1 MTMPN
6 GDFSLNPYHYRENVS
21 RVLYQMGRVQL
32 DSDFNEQ
39 TESSLRFLR
48 GLGTDVIGVH
58 GGLDGGFK
66 IVPGNAAGIPFNVRF
81 GVYYVDGIRVFHSPF
96 QWPWEIAGTDAN
108 ATKDNA
114 EKYNTGLLATEDDQH
129 FLGLDLKPTVSQLLY
144 LAVWERHVSA
154 AEADEIREIALLGPD
169 TTTRAVVT
177 WQIRSMPFD
186 SFEQLIQENFNEW
199 DTTLF
204 PPADLDQPKWDVN
217 YVALN
222 YLLRSGALMTTK
234 AKENKELEPCE
245 ISPEARFRGLENR
258 LYRVEI
264 HSTNP
269 KTTFKW
275 SPDNAAIVY
284 PIRKIEDTTVHLDS
298 LGLDDRTAIR
308 KNDWVEV
315 VDDDVALRPSR
326 HGTNNALRRVVDV
339 KRQQLIVEL
348 DKKPEN
354 DAGTHAHAILRR
366 WADDAQPFDEKKS
379 IELSDGVEVNFSHAD
394 TPKGGFRVGDY
405 WLIPART
412 ATADVIWPQTNA
424 TPPVAAAIPPHGV
437 DVHYAPLAR
446 WIIDPTGT
454 RFEDLRRRFQ
464 SMAVKVPPV

>member
-1 MTMPN
+1 MPH
-6 GDFSLNPYHYRENVS
+6 GDFSLNPYQYRENVS

-32 DSDFNEQ
+32 DADFNEQ

-48 GLGTDVIGVH
+48 GLGMDVIGLH
-58 GGLDGGFK
+58 GALDGGFK
-66 IVPGNAAGIPFNVRF
+66 ILPGVGDGVPFNVGF

-96 QWPWEIAGTDAN
+96 QAPWDIVDTDPAK
-108 ATKDNA
+108 TSDNA
-114 EKYNTGLLATEDDQH
+114 GKYREGFPAVKDDSH
-129 FLGLDLKPTVSQLLY
+129 FLGLELQPGASQLLY

-154 AEADEIREIALLGPD
+154 AEADEIREVALLGPD

-177 WQIRSMPFD
+177 WQIRSLPLADFN
-186 SFEQLIQENFNEW
+186 QTLENDLGTW
-199 DTTLF
+199 DTDLF
-204 PPADLDQPKWDVN
+204 PPNNDLPQWDRN

-222 YLLRSGALMTTK
+222 YLLRSGALMQAK
-234 AKENKELEPCE
+234 AKGNKEVEACT

-269 KTTFKW
+269 LTFKW
-275 SPDNAAIVY
+275 SPDNAAIAY
-284 PIRKIEDTTVHLDS
+284 PIRGEIKDTIVTLES

-315 VDDDVALRPSR
+315 VDEDVTLRPR
-326 HGTNNALRRVVDV
+326 ADGKNNALRRVVDV
-339 KRQQLIVEL
+339 DRHRLTVTL

-354 DAGTHAHAILRR
+354 DAGTHDHPILRR
-366 WADDAQPFDEKKS
+366 WADDAQPLNEGQW
-379 IELSDGVEVNFSHAD
+379 IELSDGVEVNFSHVDA
-394 TPKGGFRVGDY
+394 PKGGFRVGDY

-412 ATADVIWPQTNA
+412 ATGDVIWPQKKG
-424 TPPVAAAIPPHGV
+424 TPPVAIPIPPHGL

-446 WIIDPTGT
+446 WITAPGAGAA

-464 SMAVKVPPV
+464 SMAV